1 MREIIKEVL
10 DLYRYEFIDD
20 ITRCK
25 VENYLNR
32 KYPEV
37 EWIVEISPGRFGIVI
52 TPKFRT
58 PEEETFYR
66 LKWS

>member
-1 MREIIKEVL
+1 MKEIINKVL

-20 ITRCK
+20 ITRCN
-25 VENYLNR
+25 VENYLNLN
-32 KYPEV
+32 YPEV
-37 EWIVEISPGRFGIVI
+37 EWIVEIMDYRSGIAV

-58 PEEETFYR
+58 PQEETFYR

>member
-1 MREIIKEVL
+1 MREIINKVL

-20 ITRCK
+20 ITRCN
-25 VENYLNR
+25 VENYLNLN
-32 KYPEV
+32 YPEV
-37 EWIVEISPGRFGIVI
+37 DWIVEIDLGQDDIVI

-58 PEEETFYR
+58 PQDETFYR